1 VGSAG
6 DVNGDGYSDVIVG
19 ADTYD
24 NDHGDEGRAYV
35 YRGSASG
42 LLTSPLWTGE
52 PNQAGAQFGFS
63 VASAGDVNADGFSD
77 IVVGAPF
84 FDNGVFDEGGA
95 FVYHGSPTGPL
106 PIPVTTIDSGEAN
119 AWFGY
124 AVASVGDAN
133 GDGFSDVISGA
144 PTNGGG
150 QAYGYHGNG
159 EWTLNTGIDRIARQA
174 RVNGSAPISLLG
186 RSPETAFLAQALGRT
201 AGGRG
206 QVRMEVE
213 VKRLGVPFNGQG
225 IERSVFTDTGAPVV
239 GFGSSV
245 PISEAVFALQTNATY
260 RWRMRIASTS
270 PFFPSTP
277 WLSMPG
283 NGFTETD
290 FRTGGVVI
298 GVDPDPELSAA
309 APLFLAPIAP
319 NPFVAPGEIAYSLPV
334 AGPVR
339 LAVYDVQGRARAV
352 LAEGVAE
359 PGRHVV
365 RWDARS
371 ASGARLEAGVYFVR
385 LTAGDRVETRKLTLV
400 R

>member
-1 VGSAG
+1 MG
-6 DVNGDGYSDVIVG
+6 DV
-19 ADTYD
+19 
-24 NDHGDEGRAYV
+24 
-35 YRGSASG
+35 
-42 LLTSPLWTGE
+42 
-52 PNQAGAQFGFS
+52 
-63 VASAGDVNADGFSD
+63 
-77 IVVGAPF
+77 
-84 FDNGVFDEGGA
+84 
-95 FVYHGSPTGPL
+95 
-106 PIPVTTIDSGEAN
+106 
-119 AWFGY
+119 
-124 AVASVGDAN
+124 N
-133 GDGFSDVISGA
+133 GDGFSDVIIGA
-144 PTNGGG
+144 PTLGGG
-150 QAYGYHGNG
+150 QASGYLGNS
-159 EWTLNTGIDRIARQA
+159 EWTLRPGTDRIARQA
-174 RVNGSAPISLLG
+174 RVDGSAPISLLG
-186 RSPETAFLAQALGRT
+186 RSSQTAFLAKALGRT

-206 QVRMEVE
+206 RVRMEIE
-213 VKRLGVPFNGQG
+213 MKRLGVPFNGQG
-225 IERSVFTDTGAPVV
+225 IEQSVFTDTGAPVV

-245 PISEAVFALQTNATY
+245 PISEAVFALQANATY

-283 NGFTETD
+283 NCFTETD

-309 APLFLAPIAP
+309 APLFLAPITP
-319 NPFVAPGEIAYSLPV
+319 NPFVAPGEIAYSLSV

-352 LAEGVAE
+352 LAEGIAG

-385 LTAGDRVETRKLTLV
+385 LTAGDREETRKLTLV